1 MSTPS
6 DSTKENASLERGVFS
21 ATGQKHTTN
30 ITTEKAIATLR
41 ATLCLADGQRLHIAD
56 DDVFF
61 VTTPFGQIFRF
72 DDLAG
77 LQAHADRSAR

>member
-21 ATGQKHTTN
+21 ATEQKHTGD
-30 ITTEKAIATLR
+30 ITAEKAIATLR
-41 ATLCLADGQRLHIAD
+41 AALCLAGGQRLHIAD
-56 DDVFF
+56 DGVFF

-77 LQAHADRSAR
+77 LQSHAKRSAR